1 MTPVARGERRQ
12 NLARLREIG
21 EVAARHGFGYLV
33 HRGRRQEDELQDSPL
48 TRGRR
53 LRETLDELGPT
64 FVKFGQLLSTRPDV
78 VPPDVIRE
86 LRTLQDA
93 ASPFDASIARAVIE
107 RELGLT
113 VEQVFEYFDDV
124 PVASASIGQVHRA
137 RLPEGREVVVKV
149 QRPDA
154 EEKIRSDIQLLYQ
167 LARILK
173 ERVRRLQFIDTVGL
187 VDEFA
192 RTVRRELDYR
202 IEARNAEVARR
213 CFTADETV
221 VVPEIYWRYTTS
233 SVLTMDRLEAPTLAH
248 VPLEIYDLDERRTL
262 AQRVAETWMKMIFV
276 YGFFHADPH
285 PANIMVFEPNRIG
298 LIDFGMVGQL
308 TNRDRQVAVQLF
320 VDIVEQDTDR
330 VPRRLREL
338 GVRYPKNLEEEFRD
352 QLEVIFQRYY
362 GAAMGEID
370 GRELVRDIFQTIY
383 RLQIELPTRW
393 VLLDKAL
400 ATLAGVGLEVSP
412 EYNVFDTARPYARRM
427 MLSRYRPDLL
437 VNRAQAEGS
446 RYLET
451 FLQYPYQISSL
462 LESLRDGEVKITVNQ
477 EGFIEEA
484 ERALGGANRIVLALL
499 ASFVFLGSAL
509 LGSFVHA
516 GPHLLGVA
524 VISLPGIIG
533 GLVVAA
539 IVVLAIIR
547 SGRL

>member
-1 MTPVARGERRQ
+1 MARGERRQ

-21 EVAARHGFGYLV
+21 EVAARHGFGYLL
-33 HRGRRQEDELQDSPL
+33 HRRRGQEDELQDSPL

-53 LRETLDELGPT
+53 LRETFDELGPT

-86 LRTLQDA
+86 LRGLQDA
-93 ASPFDASIARAVIE
+93 ATPFDPAVAKAVIE
-107 RELGLT
+107 HELGLT
-113 VEQVFEYFDDV
+113 VEQVFEYFEDV
-124 PVASASIGQVHRA
+124 PIASASIGQVHRA

-154 EEKIRSDIQLLYQ
+154 EEKLRADLQLLYQ

-192 RTVRRELDYR
+192 RTTRRELDYR
-202 IEARNAEVARR
+202 IEARNIEVARR

-221 VVPEIYWRYTTS
+221 VVPEVYWRYTTS
-233 SVLTMDRLEAPTLAH
+233 RVLTLERLEAPTLAH
-248 VPLEIYDLDERRTL
+248 FPLDAYDPDQRRTL
-262 AQRVAETWMKMIFV
+262 ASRIAETWMKMIFV
-276 YGFFHADPH
+276 HGFFHADPH
-285 PANIMVFEPNRIG
+285 PANIMVFEPDRIG

-308 TNRDRQVAVQLF
+308 TARDRQTLVQLF

-338 GVRYPKNLEEEFRD
+338 GLRYPKDLEEEFRD

-362 GAAMGEID
+362 GASLGEID
-370 GRELVRDIFQTIY
+370 ARELVRDIFQTIY
-383 RLQIELPTRW
+383 RLRIELPTRW

-400 ATLAGVGLEVSP
+400 ATLGGVGLEISP
-412 EYNVFDTARPYARRM
+412 EFNVFDTARPYARRM
-427 MLSRYRPDLL
+427 LLSRYRPDL
-437 VNRAQAEGS
+437 VADRMRAEGS

-451 FLQYPYQISSL
+451 FLQYPYQLAAL
-462 LESLRDGEVKITVNQ
+462 LEEFRDGEVKITINQ
-477 EGFIEEA
+477 EGFIDQA
-484 ERALGGANRIVLALL
+484 ERALGGSNRIVLALL
-499 ASFVFLGSAL
+499 ASAFFLGSAL
-509 LGSFVHA
+509 LGSFVNA
-516 GPHLLGVA
+516 GPELLGVA
-524 VISLPGIIG
+524 VIALPGIIG
-533 GLVVAA
+533 GLIIAA
-539 IVVLAIIR
+539 VVVLGIIR